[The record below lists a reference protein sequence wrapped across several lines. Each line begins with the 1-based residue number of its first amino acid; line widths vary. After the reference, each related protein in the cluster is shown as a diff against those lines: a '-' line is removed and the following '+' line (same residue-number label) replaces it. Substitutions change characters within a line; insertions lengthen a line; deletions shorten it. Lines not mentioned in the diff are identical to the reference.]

1 MIYFNASLPHI
12 LFFEVHRELGHEIKK
27 RIRYHL
33 FCFFLKIVTDD
44 LS

>member
-27 RIRYHL
+27 
-33 FCFFLKIVTDD
+33 KIDTIYFVF
-44 LS
+44 S